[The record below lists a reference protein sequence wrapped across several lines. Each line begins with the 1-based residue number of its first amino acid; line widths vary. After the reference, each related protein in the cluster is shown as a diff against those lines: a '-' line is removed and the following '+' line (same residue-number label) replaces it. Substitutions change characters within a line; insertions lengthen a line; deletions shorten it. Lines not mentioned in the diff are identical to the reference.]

1 MSDTNLDNVSIAD
14 SISNS
19 SASDDDPIVDEG
31 QHDAPFD
38 VAEVPQQLATGGPH
52 AQVDVHLALYP
63 HHPPADSDHLRLFNA
78 HRLKHVSFRTFSP
91 DLVPRLSP
99 HYLDYALYVSS
110 HHGLDAV
117 LPNVTADH
125 NWTAKLQLTVT
136 FRLWPDNA
144 ANALPFNPKGRM
156 MYVGTRLDD
165 QFWLAIVPHVF
176 FDIRDPDNRPNKLPL
191 LDHRHPVI
199 APHHAHMIVMFI
211 THVLSEMRHEDIHCL
226 DPYPEPLTWD
236 AVKDSTEV
244 MGHFSQS
251 NRMINLCLPDLFCL
265 HQGFIDLWHAWV
277 ATAPRSWKQDGF
289 LTANAPVTVS
299 LCYGQNQPLMVSQSI
314 DLKHMNWN
322 HDQNYAHI
330 RHISF
335 SLATHISYLAV
346 EHWTDIAQHMIM
358 DKHPILYDKS
368 DDDPSCLPVNLDELP
383 LLDEHGFEINV
394 YNEDGFWV
402 PRRSP
407 AAYQAC
413 GALLDLKQVHE
424 LFQGNEDAY
433 GHVNNESPCTVYPPA
448 FTRDLGNVKAAG
460 LMPAFTHRL
469 EHVDHAIQDP
479 DADADLDIGDGDDAM
494 PDPHMSPA
502 IIRISSQI
510 YNSLSH
516 HVRTEAKFHVVQR
529 GMVTSAFSGTGTKTR
544 PARRRWQK
552 RVQFCEQGLPHDR
565 LRPDLCNGSIAC
577 YASEISLQVY
587 FDNVKQFMFSKVS
600 EELNDLLRL
609 NDNIVRHAARDWFMA
624 LVRWKDEPCP
634 LSYNQGVLSNLLLAI
649 MPSDAGKFD
658 LTMSVLGQR
667 PVTFF
672 VETIITQ
679 CAHDGHRKLP
689 FIHTGNFFHVT
700 NIAIDEIKAIVWHA
714 GIPPL
719 HEHRFMVN
727 AFCCACEALKI
738 NHVPWSPNPANR
750 VGRPSTMV
758 VHDVWLNLGAKALS
772 LTMNSSTLS
781 QSNSALLMAQQASVQ
796 IQSSDPHSDW
806 SAINI

>member
-1 MSDTNLDNVSIAD
+1 MSDTDLDNVSIAD

-19 SASDDDPIVDEG
+19 SASDKDPIVDEG

-38 VAEVPQQLATGGPH
+38 VAEVPRQLATGDPH

-78 HRLKHVSFRTFSP
+78 HHLKHVSFRTLSNFHENRRAIPAISLLSNRHRIHIDDHYRVNTDSP
-91 DLVPRLSP
+91 DLGP
-99 HYLDYALYVSS
+99 HYLDYALYVGSRR
-110 HHGLDAV
+110 GLDAV
-117 LPNVTADH
+117 LPNVAADH
-125 NWTAKLQLTVT
+125 NWTAKLQLTMT

-176 FDIRDPDNRPNKLPL
+176 FDIRDPDNTPDKLPS
-191 LDHRHPVI
+191 LDHRHPVV
-199 APHHAHMIVMFI
+199 APHHARMIVMFI
-211 THVLSEMRHEDIHCL
+211 AHVLSEMRHEDIHCL

-244 MGHFSQS
+244 MGHFGQS
-251 NRMINLCLPDLFCL
+251 NRMINLRLPDLVRL

-277 ATAPRSWKQDGF
+277 AAAPRSWKQDGF
-289 LTANAPVTVS
+289 LTANAPVAVS
-299 LCYGQNQPLMVSQSI
+299 LRYGQNQPLMVSQSI
-314 DLKHMNWN
+314 DLERMNWN
-322 HDQNYAHI
+322 HDRNYAHI
-330 RHISF
+330 RRVSF

-346 EHWTDIAQHMIM
+346 ERWTDIAQHTIM

-368 DDDPSCLPVNLDELP
+368 DDDPSCLPVDLDELP

-394 YNEDGFWV
+394 YNEDGFRV

-433 GHVNNESPCTVYPPA
+433 GHVNNESPYTVYPLA

-469 EHVDHAIQDP
+469 EHINHAIQDP

-502 IIRISSQI
+502 IIGISSQI

-516 HVRTEAKFHVVQR
+516 RVRTEAKFHVVQR

-565 LRPDLCNGSIAC
+565 FSQKVSGDRQPQTLRFENTYTLDVSRLCPDLRNGSPWG
-577 YASEISLQVY
+577 
-587 FDNVKQFMFSKVS
+587 N
-600 EELNDLLRL
+600 
-609 NDNIVRHAARDWFMA
+609 
-624 LVRWKDEPCP
+624 
-634 LSYNQGVLSNLLLAI
+634 YNYKL
-649 MPSDAGKFD
+649 P
-658 LTMSVLGQR
+658 
-667 PVTFF
+667 
-672 VETIITQ
+672 TIIW
-679 CAHDGHRKLP
+679 GK
-689 FIHTGNFFHVT
+689 
-700 NIAIDEIKAIVWHA
+700 
-714 GIPPL
+714 
-719 HEHRFMVN
+719 
-727 AFCCACEALKI
+727 
-738 NHVPWSPNPANR
+738 
-750 VGRPSTMV
+750 
-758 VHDVWLNLGAKALS
+758 
-772 LTMNSSTLS
+772 
-781 QSNSALLMAQQASVQ
+781 
-796 IQSSDPHSDW
+796 
-806 SAINI
+806 